1 MTDQGFSN
9 PSRPSRWLHLAANI
23 LGSAG
28 ILGLGVFGLLFF
40 GAAPPVPTVD
50 TSADRLA
57 APLVSTA
64 TVTRWNGPFEIT
76 VNGEASTWRV
86 VSVGSEVAG
95 RILEKS
101 PASRSGLFVN
111 AGDVLFRL
119 DPADSLVERQRLA
132 AKVAQSEAEF
142 QSIQVEQANAA
153 ALLKLAEEDLELQ
166 REHLVRVRSLFE
178 RRATSETELDAAT
191 RLELTARNA
200 VQNQQNQLASLRQ
213 SQLVKQS
220 ALRLAQAELARA
232 ELDLA
237 RCTVTA
243 PISGRVVDD
252 IHEQGDYVRPGETLV
267 RLSDSSRM
275 DVRCSLRSEELAWV
289 WRFGQLRDSPPQTS
303 EQSASTAGSQPLAMP
318 IVPCEVVYEAD
329 GVETVWQAR
338 LERLEGTGMDRA
350 TRTHPCRVVVDQPL
364 AGNTVQRTPGAAA
377 APPALLSGM
386 FVSVRIPITAPVPLY
401 QIPPEALRPGEQL
414 WIVREG
420 RLKILP
426 ISVVQQQPTG
436 LLVHQLDEPLLDG
449 DAVITSPLAV
459 IQAGMPVT
467 VQQPTAADTA
477 ARNSEVQ
484 Q

>member
-1 MTDQGFSN
+1 
-9 PSRPSRWLHLAANI
+9 
-23 LGSAG
+23 
-28 ILGLGVFGLLFF
+28 
-40 GAAPPVPTVD
+40 
-50 TSADRLA
+50 
-57 APLVSTA
+57 
-64 TVTRWNGPFEIT
+64 
-76 VNGEASTWRV
+76 
-86 VSVGSEVAG
+86 
-95 RILEKS
+95 
-101 PASRSGLFVN
+101 
-111 AGDVLFRL
+111 
-119 DPADSLVERQRLA
+119 
-132 AKVAQSEAEF
+132 
-142 QSIQVEQANAA
+142 
-153 ALLKLAEEDLELQ
+153 
-166 REHLVRVRSLFE
+166 
-178 RRATSETELDAAT
+178 
-191 RLELTARNA
+191 
-200 VQNQQNQLASLRQ
+200 
-213 SQLVKQS
+213 
-220 ALRLAQAELARA
+220 
-232 ELDLA
+232 
-237 RCTVTA
+237 
-243 PISGRVVDD
+243 
-252 IHEQGDYVRPGETLV
+252 
-267 RLSDSSRM
+267 
-275 DVRCSLRSEELAWV
+275 
-289 WRFGQLRDSPPQTS
+289 
-303 EQSASTAGSQPLAMP
+303 MP

-338 LERLEGTGMDRA
+338 LERLEGSGMDRA